1 MAGEPYTNAQAQNLI
16 TILAHDAKHGKIVA
30 QLIEPAL
37 FEGPLRDIAER
48 VTAYWKKYK
57 TCPGPHTADLFSD
70 ILEKESRNAK
80 LYKRLL
86 INMVQLNDGIN
97 TEYVLNVLKQTSRR
111 QRMKEVL
118 LKVAEIAQQEQMD
131 LDEGERLLSEF
142 VRAREF
148 TFDPGGTLRDVDKTV
163 EYLQSHY
170 DEFTTG
176 IDILDRAH
184 VVPAREEVLLFLAP
198 VRKGKTWFLCH
209 VGKHALLQRK
219 RVLHVSLENSAP
231 QTLQRYYQ
239 GLFAIAKRREEIEIV
254 DIDADEKGRFRS
266 YLGSS
271 MLIPKETFERTDI
284 AKTIKR
290 HMRHWVGRGLADRLM
305 VKRFP
310 GRTITVDHLNAY
322 LDVLESTT
330 GFIPDM
336 LILDYVGIMKTDPK
350 NPRTTLGRVLE
361 DLRALCIER
370 NMAGV
375 TAQQVSKAGEEA
387 YTTRITHVAEDWSLM
402 ATADTAFTY
411 SQTLAEKKRGLA
423 RLWVG
428 KARNEADDWGL
439 VITQNYHTGQFA
451 LQSARLS
458 RAYDDYIASLSKR
471 AKDED
476 EGSDADE

>member
-1 MAGEPYTNAQAQNLI
+1 MSGEPYTQAQAQNLI
-16 TILAHDAKHGKIVA
+16 TVLAHDAKHGKIVA

-37 FEGPLRDIAER
+37 FEHPLRDIAER
-48 VTAYWKKYK
+48 CVAYWKQYK
-57 TCPGPHTADLFSD
+57 TCPGPHTPDLFSD
-70 ILEKESRNAK
+70 IMDKENRTAT
-80 LYKRLL
+80 LYKRILR
-86 INMVQLNDGIN
+86 NMVMLNDGIN
-97 TEYVLNVLKQTSRR
+97 TEYVLNALKQTSRR
-111 QRMKEVL
+111 QRMKDVL
-118 LKVAEIAQQEQMD
+118 LKVAEIAQQEMMD
-131 LDEGERLLSEF
+131 LEEGERLLSEF

-148 TFDPGGTLRDVDKTV
+148 TFEPGLTLRDINPML
-163 EYLQSHY
+163 EYVQTHY

-176 IDILDRAH
+176 IELLDKAH
-184 VVPAREEVLLFLAP
+184 IVPAREEVMLFLAP
-198 VRKGKTWFLCH
+198 VRRGKSWFLGH

-219 RVLHVSLENSAP
+219 RVCHISLENSAP
-231 QTLQRYYQ
+231 LTLQRYFQ
-239 GLFAIAKRREEIEIV
+239 SLFALPRRHEEVEIV
-254 DIDADEKGRFRS
+254 DIDTDEKGVFRG

-271 MLIPKETFERTDI
+271 LVVPKTTFESKKIGKELKER
-284 AKTIKR
+284 
-290 HMRHWVGRGLADRLM
+290 MEYWNERGMGERLI

-310 GRTITVDHLNAY
+310 GRTITVDHINAY

-375 TAQQVSKAGEEA
+375 TAQQMSRAGEEA
-387 YTTRITHVAEDWSLM
+387 YQTRITHIAEDWSLM
-402 ATADTAFTY
+402 ATADTAFTM

-428 KARNEADDWGL
+428 KARNEADDWGI
-439 VITQNYHTGQFA
+439 VITQSYQTGQFA
-451 LQSARLS
+451 LQGARLG
-458 RAYDDYIASLSKR
+458 RAYDDFIASLSKR

-476 EGSDADE
+476 EADGE